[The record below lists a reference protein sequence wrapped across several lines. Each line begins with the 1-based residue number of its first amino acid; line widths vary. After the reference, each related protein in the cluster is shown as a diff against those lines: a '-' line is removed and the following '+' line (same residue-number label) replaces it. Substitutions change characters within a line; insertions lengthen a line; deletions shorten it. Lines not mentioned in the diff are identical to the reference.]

1 MRPDRNY
8 AHRTVYRVALV
19 HPHFRTDGGAERA
32 ALMTLRAL
40 ESKEI
45 QVWVVSRSWQHTE
58 GQIRLIQ
65 CNPFYLGRLWREW
78 GFARKAAKIAKSG
91 GFDLVQSQVRF
102 KGCDIYRAG
111 GGVHAEWLN
120 QRKRINSPLREITTR
135 ISPFHAYK
143 KKTERDLYADP
154 NLKAVICNSKMVKN
168 EIHHYFGFDKDK
180 IHVIYNAVDTDYFS
194 PDSCRTYRI
203 SIRRNLGLKSEHTV
217 FLFVGS
223 GFERKGLT
231 QVLKCLARL
240 PEDAHLLV
248 VGKDKNMKRYVSLS
262 QRLGIEHRVLF
273 FGAQKDVLAYYAAAN
288 AFILPTLYDA
298 FANTVLEAMSCG
310 LPVITSRKCGAV
322 DLIETGKNG
331 FICDALDTQT
341 LMLFMSE
348 LLSETKR
355 VTIGRAG
362 RETIKDF
369 SLTNMR
375 RQLML
380 LYDSILDTKDHV

>member
-8 AHRTVYRVALV
+8 AHRPVYRVALV
-19 HPHFRTDGGAERA
+19 HPHFRIDGGAERA

-40 ESKEI
+40 ESKKI
-45 QVWVVSRSWQHTE
+45 QVWVVSRSWQHAE

-65 CNPFYLGRLWREW
+65 CNPFHLGRLWREW
-78 GFARKAAKIAKSG
+78 GFARKAAKITKSG

-111 GGVHAEWLN
+111 GGVHAAWLN
-120 QRKRINSPLREITTR
+120 QRKRISSPLREMMTR

-143 KKTERDLYADP
+143 RKIERDLYADP
-154 NLKAVICNSKMVKN
+154 NLKAVICNSQMVKD
-168 EIHHYFGFDKDK
+168 EIHYYFSFDKEK

-194 PDSCRTYRI
+194 PDSCQSYR
-203 SIRRNLGLKSEHTV
+203 SFIRSELGLNSEHTV

-231 QVLKCLARL
+231 QALKCLARL
-240 PEDAHLLV
+240 PEHARLLV
-248 VGKDKNMKRYVSLS
+248 VGKDKNMKRYLALC
-262 QRLGIEHRVLF
+262 QRLGIEHRVVFL
-273 FGAQKDVLAYYAAAN
+273 GVQKDVRAYYAAAD
-288 AFILPTLYDA
+288 AFVLPTLYDA

-310 LPVITSRKCGAV
+310 LPVITSCKCGAV

-331 FICDALDTQT
+331 FICDALDNQT
-341 LMLFMSE
+341 LTSFMSE
-348 LLSETKR
+348 LLSGTKR
-355 VTIGRAG
+355 ISIGRAG

-369 SLTNMR
+369 NLTNMSR
-375 RQLML
+375 KLML
-380 LYDSILDTKDHV
+380 LYDSILDKKAHV